1 MTSDFEFKALLL
13 NCQGYE
19 KYLMDMAVER
29 DVIETARKE
38 GVQEGLQKGERNAKL
53 EMAKKKRSQGMDIE
67 TIIALTGLSLGGTG

>member
-1 MTSDFEFKALLL
+1 
-13 NCQGYE
+13 
-19 KYLMDMAVER
+19 MAVER